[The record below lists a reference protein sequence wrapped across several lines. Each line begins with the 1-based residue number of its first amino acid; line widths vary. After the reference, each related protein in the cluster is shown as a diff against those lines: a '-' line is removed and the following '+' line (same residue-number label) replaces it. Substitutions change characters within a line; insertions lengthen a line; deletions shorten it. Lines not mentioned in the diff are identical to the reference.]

1 MEWQFVVAIA
11 LAVPVILVP
20 VALAWYLNVGG
31 IYAAIKEA
39 GKKRAEV
46 TTEVIGEQATEKEFV
61 GTRK

>member
-39 GKKRAEV
+39 GKEKAIKHTPA
-46 TTEVIGEQATEKEFV
+46 TTEITGEH
-61 GTRK
+61 